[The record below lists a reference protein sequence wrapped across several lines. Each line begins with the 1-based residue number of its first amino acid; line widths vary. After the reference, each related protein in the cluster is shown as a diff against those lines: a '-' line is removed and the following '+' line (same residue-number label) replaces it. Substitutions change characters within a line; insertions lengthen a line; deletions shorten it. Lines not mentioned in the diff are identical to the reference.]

1 MATILVYTA
10 QGEQVLQARPGD
22 YNTPGHGMPELLEEI
37 REAII
42 KAGLID
48 TSRQVLGD
56 WREEYTQRVGL

>member
-10 QGEQVLQARPGD
+10 QAEQVFNARPGD

-56 WREEYTQRVGL
+56 WREEYTTRTGI